1 MNSGPIN
8 VNSNN
13 TNHTTV
19 NNINIFNI
27 PNNSKPVRDMYNNR
41 YTGTESGNMNHNEL
55 IKFIEDI
62 IVEHTQDKPAALFLD
77 SLGYQHNKETTQT
90 CNKHNITVYRIPPNT
105 TAWLQPCD
113 ILLFGSAKQTVR
125 KQHKSDRQF
134 NVQPSL
140 HRTCEQFSK
149 ALNAVSNSAVKRTWD
164 RLRTYT
170 PEQLKHKSSAS
181 TLKRAKSLFTGH
193 TSSQP

>member
-1 MNSGPIN
+1 MNKDSQYQPKSRD
-8 VNSNN
+8 SNQLPSML
-13 TNHTTV
+13 TTTV
-19 NNINIFNI
+19 DQSTSTVTTQII
-27 PNNSKPVRDMYNNR
+27 PLLTTSTY
-41 YTGTESGNMNHNEL
+41 L
-55 IKFIEDI
+55 A
-62 IVEHTQDKPAALFLD
+62 PAALFLD

-134 NVQPSL
+134 NVQSSL